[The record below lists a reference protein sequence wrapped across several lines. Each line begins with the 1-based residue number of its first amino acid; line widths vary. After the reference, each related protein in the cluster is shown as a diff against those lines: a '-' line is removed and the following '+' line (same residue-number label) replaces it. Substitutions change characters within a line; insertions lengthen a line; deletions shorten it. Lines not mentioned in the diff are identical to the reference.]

1 MQPSP
6 GPPPL
11 PAAASVSAELTRLEA
26 QLDQSAD
33 QWARGQLAELG
44 DAAAARVL
52 RKVAE
57 TGARVRNL
65 SAFIKW
71 LAKQEAMQRNA
82 EGVPTAESAACS
94 SGPFRASP
102 QGPFYQDDIQME
114 VQSPDGVMAFGLS
127 NQARIVPMSS
137 VRQSPARTNACT
149 VPEIVEM
156 EVESPPGSNS
166 PCLQNQYPF
175 SAVASPIAN
184 PGGMGAGCIEY
195 QMPDSPSRVLTPSP
209 VWDITTR
216 IQQMDGLSGR
226 IGIRT
231 PPSVASWN
239 SLRAIASPQ
248 MFALGELEF
257 DRFFLIRVYLADK
270 KIEEVLEDVNYIRYL
285 KSLPMDCFESEIWNK
300 FGKNYVLASDRRKNL
315 DWDPNK
321 TRLYHC
327 NVEKRDDTIAYIFKG
342 PYVENTRTHL
352 QKIVGDD
359 NVLIVKFADIPD
371 LVNKIDKFGI
381 YCTFYSQL
389 ANDGIL
395 LGLRRYHYFIH
406 KDGGK
411 EEKLKEEKKKE
422 KNKKC
427 SSSVRC
433 YFVRMESGWERDQP
447 YHLSGHTMEQ
457 ARRLFMHIHNA
468 PTVAKYVSRSTILCT
483 FIAWYLSNQ

>member
-1 MQPSP
+1 
-6 GPPPL
+6 
-11 PAAASVSAELTRLEA
+11 
-26 QLDQSAD
+26 
-33 QWARGQLAELG
+33 
-44 DAAAARVL
+44 
-52 RKVAE
+52 
-57 TGARVRNL
+57 
-65 SAFIKW
+65 
-71 LAKQEAMQRNA
+71 
-82 EGVPTAESAACS
+82 
-94 SGPFRASP
+94 
-102 QGPFYQDDIQME
+102 
-114 VQSPDGVMAFGLS
+114 
-127 NQARIVPMSS
+127 
-137 VRQSPARTNACT
+137 
-149 VPEIVEM
+149 
-156 EVESPPGSNS
+156 
-166 PCLQNQYPF
+166 
-175 SAVASPIAN
+175 VASPIAN

-389 ANDGIL
+389 ANDV
-395 LGLRRYHYFIH
+395 H

-433 YFVRMESGWERDQP
+433 YFVRMESGWERDHP

-468 PTVAKYVSRSTILCT
+468 PTVAKYVSRYWMP
-483 FIAWYLSNQ
+483 FIFG